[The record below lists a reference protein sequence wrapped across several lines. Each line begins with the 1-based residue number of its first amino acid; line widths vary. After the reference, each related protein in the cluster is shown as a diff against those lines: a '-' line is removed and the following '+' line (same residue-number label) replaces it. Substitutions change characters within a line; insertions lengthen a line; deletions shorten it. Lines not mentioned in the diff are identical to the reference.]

1 MKVTTPFQGHLSSVG
16 WDLLCSTRIPNL
28 KCLRLPATKKW
39 KATPNVKILVLSHPM
54 GDFRVTYTVH
64 LWLDGKRIV
73 DFLLAIIELFS
84 LALMAGALLSE
95 IYRNR
100 RFLKGWVTLSANLRQ
115 MWTANWTFSPA
126 VTVEALW
133 ADIGQ
138 NFGVWKGGGSF
149 WAQIL
154 EGKGGRPPTTL
165 VVRKLESLNYHVVL
179 FAWSY
184 I

>member
-1 MKVTTPFQGHLSSVG
+1 
-16 WDLLCSTRIPNL
+16 
-28 KCLRLPATKKW
+28 
-39 KATPNVKILVLSHPM
+39 M

-115 MWTANWTFSPA
+115 MWTAN
-126 VTVEALW
+126 
-133 ADIGQ
+133 
-138 NFGVWKGGGSF
+138 
-149 WAQIL
+149 
-154 EGKGGRPPTTL
+154 
-165 VVRKLESLNYHVVL
+165 
-179 FAWSY
+179 
-184 I
+184 